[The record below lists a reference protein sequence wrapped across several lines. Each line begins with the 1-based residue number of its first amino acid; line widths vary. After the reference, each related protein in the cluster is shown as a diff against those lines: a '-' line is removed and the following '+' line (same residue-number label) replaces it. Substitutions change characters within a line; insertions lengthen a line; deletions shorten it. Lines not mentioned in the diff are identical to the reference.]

1 MNGLYGTEKPRHF
14 KLTALRCQPDRPGW
28 LSHSRYKD
36 STIDYIPTLGS
47 RLSDCL
53 DGDGEVV
60 RWVCG
65 GKGTA
70 VEVSGRRERC
80 GCIDASQSQESV
92 GAGLVDVEGIEEV
105 RLEVNALS
113 SIGVDV
119 VSAEGERRIVKKVC
133 EVLPRKCSAPVNLL
147 TAND

>member
-1 MNGLYGTEKPRHF
+1 
-14 KLTALRCQPDRPGW
+14 
-28 LSHSRYKD
+28 
-36 STIDYIPTLGS
+36 
-47 RLSDCL
+47 
-53 DGDGEVV
+53 VV

-92 GAGLVDVEGIEEV
+92 GAALVDVEGIEEV
-105 RLEVNALS
+105 RLEINALS

-119 VSAEGERRIVKKVC
+119 VSAEGERRIVKKGLRGASQKMQRARGFVDG
-133 EVLPRKCSAPVNLL
+133 K
-147 TAND
+147 

>member
-1 MNGLYGTEKPRHF
+1 VHRLCHLDRLEER
-14 KLTALRCQPDRPGW
+14 ALPDRKTKAFQIDGPEVPA
-28 LSHSRYKD
+28 R
-36 STIDYIPTLGS
+36 STRLALALAIGRGSTLQYIPTLGS

-92 GAGLVDVEGIEEV
+92 GAALVDVEGIEEV

-113 SIGVDV
+113 SIGV
-119 VSAEGERRIVKKVC
+119 RRC
-133 EVLPRKCSAPVNLL
+133 FR
-147 TAND
+147 